1 MFGWLKDTFK
11 KLYSSRQSD
20 VEKEFQ
26 TVQKILLARRMR
38 LAELIA
44 DQAQLERKLVNAKS
58 DQAKFDA
65 LSAELNKLREE
76 KEIAGKD
83 LSDIENEVQQAF
95 TRKEIFFAQRN
106 NESEP
111 NNLSRE
117 LKIILAILL
126 VWQLIGLL
134 LKLRPMF

>member
-11 KLYSSRQSD
+11 KLYSSHQSD

-26 TVQKILLARRMR
+26 TVRKILLARKMR

-58 DQAKFDA
+58 DQAKIDA
-65 LSAELNKLREE
+65 LSAELNALREE

-83 LSDIENEVQQAF
+83 LSDIENEVKQAF
-95 TRKEIFFAQRN
+95 TKKEIFFAQRN

>member
-11 KLYSSRQSD
+11 KLYSSHQSD

-26 TVQKILLARRMR
+26 TVRKILLARKMR

-58 DQAKFDA
+58 DQAKIDA
-65 LSAELNKLREE
+65 LSAELNALREE

-95 TRKEIFFAQRN
+95 TKKEIFFAQRN